1 MNAGRLMM
9 LLVHALIGWALCAAI
24 MAIGLAVLPLAEAL
38 IIHALA
44 APIIFVFVSRS
55 YFQRFAFTTPL
66 QTAFIFLSIVVLV
79 DFFVVAISI
88 NHSLD
93 MFASTLGTWIPF
105 ILIFTA
111 THITGLLTMIGSR
124 HPVPVR

>member
-1 MNAGRLMM
+1 MNAGKLTM
-9 LLVHALIGWALCAAI
+9 LLVHALVGWALCAAI
-24 MAIGLAVLPLAEAL
+24 MSLSLAMLPLAEAL
-38 IIHALA
+38 IIHAIA

-55 YFQRFAFTTPL
+55 YFQKFACTTPL
-66 QTAFIFLSIVVLV
+66 QTAFIFLSIVLLV
-79 DFFVVAISI
+79 DFFVVALSI

-93 MFASTLGTWIPF
+93 MFASALGTWIPF

-124 HPVPVR
+124 RPVPVR